1 MNFTVFSKKGC
12 PHCENVKK
20 ILELTSS
27 KFVVYNLDELFDTKA
42 FNDEFGCCSTFP
54 QVICDGKRIGGSVE
68 TVKFLRE
75 QKIITV

>member
-1 MNFTVFSKKGC
+1 MNFTVFSKEGC
-12 PHCENVKK
+12 SYCENVKK

-27 KFVVYNLDELFDTKA
+27 KFVVYNLGEHFNEKA
-42 FNDEFGCCSTFP
+42 FIDEFGYGTTFP
-54 QVICDGKRIGGSVE
+54 QVICDGKKLGGTIE